1 VSSGGRRW
9 AAAARASAPP
19 PPALVFHLP
28 FLHPRNPR
36 SRSTC
41 FGASLVEVDDG
52 RRSLDSCH
60 LWSDL
65 HSPPLDLLAGC
76 SSALWSPWRVNLG
89 CRGVAPSVSRLACV
103 CGLRP
108 RPPTSLLRSPACCW
122 RALVGR
128 GAEAKAMTAT
138 LVGAAN
144 LLGGVTLLPPSL
156 PLTLAYSPGANVDC
170 LVGWRWRRWRHSPSW
185 RRHWGAPLRLGGT
198 CGHRLLLRTLLLRP
212 PRFMLTIVF
221 VTYTS
226 SPLLRGCVA
235 ATVVLVSLSERML
248 CRSARVVWVDAL
260 PPLLGGCLA
269 TVCLDGCFA
278 VLVVCLGGCFATVV
292 LLWQMLYRLG
302 RLLRWMLCH
311 LVVSELL

>member
-1 VSSGGRRW
+1 
-9 AAAARASAPP
+9 
-19 PPALVFHLP
+19 
-28 FLHPRNPR
+28 
-36 SRSTC
+36 
-41 FGASLVEVDDG
+41 
-52 RRSLDSCH
+52 
-60 LWSDL
+60 
-65 HSPPLDLLAGC
+65 
-76 SSALWSPWRVNLG
+76 
-89 CRGVAPSVSRLACV
+89 
-103 CGLRP
+103 
-108 RPPTSLLRSPACCW
+108 
-122 RALVGR
+122 
-128 GAEAKAMTAT
+128 
-138 LVGAAN
+138 
-144 LLGGVTLLPPSL
+144 
-156 PLTLAYSPGANVDC
+156 
-170 LVGWRWRRWRHSPSW
+170 
-185 RRHWGAPLRLGGT
+185 
-198 CGHRLLLRTLLLRP
+198 
-212 PRFMLTIVF
+212 MLTIVF